1 MYKKGDKVIA
11 TVEGLAFGGPG
22 IVRVDSGVD
31 ALGVARKM
39 VIFVEGVAPGD
50 QIELEIFSLRRNLA
64 KGRVLKFLKYSEARV
79 EPRCKHFGPKVITST
94 DGASVGEVA
103 PFLSV
108 PRSDGSMAPDFS
120 VSCGGC
126 SWQFLSYEDQ
136 LKVKE
141 NEVRSSLQRIGEI
154 PVELLD
160 EVMKPIMGAT
170 DPWNYRNK
178 MEFSFVRDKFDG
190 RLHLGLHMKGRFNDL
205 TVITE
210 CHLYRPWIGLMLVA
224 MRPFFEAL
232 ELNEGAE
239 LQSLIFRT
247 GTNTGETMVNLLV
260 ENCTVDFAEKFADL
274 VCAQDFGKDKLASV
288 VLTQIWNKKGQPK
301 KFEEKVLWGA
311 GVFREELRLNG
322 ADGVSPDD
330 ARILKF
336 EVAPQAFLQ
345 PNTRQAER
353 FYSLVGELAELS
365 GAEKV
370 FDVFCG
376 TGTIGLTLASRAARV
391 VGIELNASAIENARQ
406 NAALNNVANAEF
418 LVGDANK
425 ILPELGN
432 EVDLV
437 VVDPPRAGLGTN
449 VIKSIS
455 ATAAKNTIYVSCNP
469 STLARDLKD
478 FRAAGWEIDF
488 VQAID
493 QFSQT
498 YHVETVVRLKR

>member
-1 MYKKGDKVIA
+1 MIA
-11 TVEGLAFGGPG
+11 IVESLAFGGPG
-22 IVRVDSGVD
+22 VVRVDAGVD
-31 ALGVARKM
+31 AVGVARKM

-50 QIELEIFSLRRNLA
+50 EIELEIFSLRRNLA
-64 KGRVLKFLKYSEARV
+64 KGRVVKFLKYSTDRV
-79 EPRCKHFGPKVITST
+79 TPRCRHFGPKVIQAEDATY
-94 DGASVGEVA
+94 EVA
-103 PFLSV
+103 PFLSI

-120 VSCGGC
+120 VNCGGC
-126 SWQFLSYEDQ
+126 SWQFLSYEGQ

-154 PVELLD
+154 PSELLD
-160 EVMKPIMGAT
+160 KVMKPIMAAVE
-170 DPWNYRNK
+170 PWNYRNK
-178 MEFSFVRDKFDG
+178 MEFSFVRDKLDG

-210 CHLYRPWIGLMLVA
+210 CHLYRPWVGAMLVA
-224 MRPFFEAL
+224 MRPFFETL
-232 ELNEGAE
+232 QLNDGAE

-247 GTNTGETMVNLLV
+247 GINTGETMVNLLV
-260 ENCTVDFAEKFADL
+260 ENCEVDFVEQFTEV
-274 VCAQDFGKDKLASV
+274 VCAQDFGKDKLVSV
-288 VLTQIWNKKGQPK
+288 VLTQIWNKKGQTK

-311 GVFREELRLNG
+311 RVFREELRLG
-322 ADGVSPDD
+322 EQM
-330 ARILKF
+330 LKF

-345 PNTRQAER
+345 PNTKQAER

-365 GAEKV
+365 GKEKV

-376 TGTIGLTLASRAARV
+376 TGTIGLTLANQAARV

-406 NAALNNVANAEF
+406 NAELNGVWNAEF

-437 VVDPPRAGLGTN
+437 VVDPPRAGLGPN
-449 VIKSIS
+449 IIRSIS
-455 ATAAKNTIYVSCNP
+455 ATAARRTIYVSCNP

-478 FRAAGWEIDF
+478 FRAAGWEVDF
-488 VQAID
+488 IQAID